1 MKVELKSIKHCQALS
16 HETNAFTAKVY
27 VDGKHVGDAENAGH
41 GGPTHVQTAWKGKKD
56 EKGYPIYSDADTLAI
71 KELEEWAKKNNK
83 YGLEGLI
90 DDLLYEELDWREYQ
104 KIKRKDLLYYDPN
117 PPEDKPPAVYSF
129 AKNTLTQ
136 KQINSGG
143 VEAHLATEEWWK
155 DEYVFLNPVGKD
167 EFMSK
172 YNHVLKGEV

>member
-1 MKVELKSIKHCQALS
+1 MKVELKNIKHCQALS

-27 VDGKHVGDAENAGH
+27 VDGKHVGDAENSGH
-41 GGPTHVQTAWKGKKD
+41 GGCTGVRTAWKGEKD

-104 KIKRKDLLYYDPN
+104 KIKRKDLLYYDPV
-117 PPEDKPPAVYSF
+117 EDAVYPIC
-129 AKNTLTQ
+129 KNTFTQ
-136 KQINSGG
+136 KQIKSGG
-143 VEAHLATEEWWK
+143 VEAGLAETTWWK
-155 DEYVFLNPVGKD
+155 DGFVFLNPIGKK
-167 EFMSK
+167 EFMAK
-172 YNHVLKGEV
+172 YSNALKPKVKV